1 MSDDAASARVLQHRR
16 VHSGK
21 VLDLDVDE
29 VVEPGGI
36 RGIREV
42 VRQRGSVAALPVLAD
57 GRVVLVRQYRYAVD
71 AFVWELP
78 AGRRDPG
85 ETPEEGARRELE
97 EEVGLRAGTL
107 EPLLVFWTTPGFCDE
122 VMHLFRATGLEPV
135 PPRPEADE
143 KIEPATFTLEEA
155 LEMVKRGEIREGKT
169 LVALLL
175 DRSQAGGRS
184 RLDRLGSSAI
194 EGWTVSRSRG
204 ADALGLGREEPGC
217 CQLPDL
223 GGHPSPPDPLVRP

>member
-1 MSDDAASARVLQHRR
+1 MSDDPASAQVLHHRR

-21 VLDLDVDE
+21 VVDLDVDE

-36 RGIREV
+36 RGLREV
-42 VRQRGSVAALPVLAD
+42 VRQRGSVAVLPVLAD

-143 KIEPATFTLEEA
+143 KIEPATFTLEDA
-155 LEMVKRGEIREGKT
+155 LEMVRRGEIREGKT
-169 LVALLL
+169 LVALLSE
-175 DRSQAGGRS
+175 SQRRAR
-184 RLDRLGSSAI
+184 
-194 EGWTVSRSRG
+194 
-204 ADALGLGREEPGC
+204 
-217 CQLPDL
+217 
-223 GGHPSPPDPLVRP
+223 

>member
-1 MSDDAASARVLQHRR
+1 MSDEPPPDDAVRVLSHRR

-36 RGIREV
+36 RGTREV
-42 VRQRGSVAALPVLAD
+42 VRQRGSVAALPVHED
-57 GRVVLVRQYRYAVD
+57 GHVVLVRQYRYAVG

-85 ETPEEGARRELE
+85 ETPAEGARRELE
-97 EEVGLRAGTL
+97 EEVGLRAEAL

-122 VMHLFRATGLEPV
+122 VMHLFRATGLQSV
-135 PPRPEADE
+135 PARPEADE
-143 KIEPATFTLEEA
+143 KIESATFTLDEA
-155 LEMVKRGEIREGKT
+155 MAMVQRGEIREGKT

-175 DRSQAGGRS
+175 ESH
-184 RLDRLGSSAI
+184 
-194 EGWTVSRSRG
+194 RG
-204 ADALGLGREEPGC
+204 GLGGLDAP
-217 CQLPDL
+217 QISKALPKAR
-223 GGHPSPPDPLVRP
+223 RPR